1 MNHYNTFFKENCR
14 NIKNTWQG
22 INRLIG
28 NEFKS
33 TKITQL
39 ETEDTITTDPIEIS
53 NLLNTH
59 FPQIGP
65 SLASQIQD
73 TSSKYNDHITPTKQ
87 IFSLAETSSQ
97 EIFEL
102 IQKIPGNKA
111 SGLDKFLR
119 VF

>member
-1 MNHYNTFFKENCR
+1 MNPNLLR
-14 NIKNTWQG
+14 VLSWRQI
-22 INRLIG
+22 
-28 NEFKS
+28 
-33 TKITQL
+33 
-39 ETEDTITTDPIEIS
+39 EDTITNDPIEIS

-59 FPQIGP
+59 FSRIGP

-73 TSSKYNDHITPTKQ
+73 TSIKYTDYITPTKQ